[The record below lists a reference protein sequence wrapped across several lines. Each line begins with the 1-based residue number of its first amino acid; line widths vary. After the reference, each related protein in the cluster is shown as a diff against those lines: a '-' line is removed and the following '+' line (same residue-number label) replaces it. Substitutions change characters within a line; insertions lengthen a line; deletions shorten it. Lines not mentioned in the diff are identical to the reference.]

1 MKSLLAA
8 VVGVLSLGGISCATA
23 QSRATPASDWTGFY
37 AGAGVGLRSTQIDAS
52 TISEVVVGTGQ
63 DFLSLACSGGF
74 GFFPSCAGQSLNST
88 GFRFDPYLGYNWQFA
103 THWLV
108 GLEGDFGIGNNLD
121 TLNGMAY
128 PGGGIFNSGLSGD
141 SFTVKAG
148 WDAGIRARIGYLVS
162 PTFLV
167 YAAGGAAWQRVTA
180 TAVCTDA
187 RFCAGGLFLSPFGSF
202 GVNIAIPISA
212 LFKIPT
218 WPAARC
224 VPRILQ

>member
-148 WDAGIRARIGYLVS
+148 WDERASAISCLRPFSSTLPAVQPGSGSRQRRSAPMHVFAQGDYF
-162 PTFLV
+162 FLRL
-167 YAAGGAAWQRVTA
+167 AHSG
-180 TAVCTDA
+180 
-187 RFCAGGLFLSPFGSF
+187 
-202 GVNIAIPISA
+202 
-212 LFKIPT
+212 
-218 WPAARC
+218 
-224 VPRILQ
+224 